1 MAPLQQG
8 CRRRQ
13 APAISLVLASLLLIA
28 AAARLPTAAAQR
40 ESPSPSPEESPS
52 PSPSPEESPSPSPS
66 PDESPSPSPSFEES
80 PSPSPDASPSPSPDA
95 GPPPAPI
102 QLDYP
107 PNRNADNQPVL
118 TVTKA
123 NIEGRDVY
131 YEVPQAAVGMY
142 VFFHGCAHN
151 GYDHWP
157 PQPGCEE
164 CRGLPGEVAIAK
176 QALSLG
182 YAFMTINSIDRR
194 PVQGSDETARCFSYS
209 VDKDSAAAAIRSLRS
224 QLGLDDKPLY
234 FGGVSSGGGFAIKL
248 VNEMPGEVAG
258 ITSIVLGLDFS
269 NEGEGQFDW
278 GSWPPVAFIAM
289 VRDQGMVQRIADT
302 QQALTDAGVPSQTI
316 VVKPRVV
323 YWPTFFSDFSADI
336 DPEMSANI
344 VSSLVD
350 IGVIGPLGY
359 VTDDPRHGFQ
369 NLNWRAQLIQQ
380 VPQLDGTDPSNSLTA
395 DSSDVYELL
404 NLAYAD
410 HEIDG
415 EYFTAIQKWMEGGF
429 SGNLKAMGERY
440 IIRQPSRLSAARLQ
454 PSELPATCGD
464 PPVTPWI
471 SPPAAAPALPPT
483 EPVS

>member
-8 CRRRQ
+8 CRRRR
-13 APAISLVLASLLLIA
+13 APAASLVLASLLLIA

-40 ESPSPSPEESPS
+40 ASPSPSPEESPSPSPEESPS
-52 PSPSPEESPSPSPS
+52 PSP
-66 PDESPSPSPSFEES
+66 EES
-80 PSPSPDASPSPSPDA
+80 PSPSPDASPSPYPDASPSPSPDV
-95 GPPPAPI
+95 GPAPSPI
-102 QLDYP
+102 SLDYP
-107 PNRNADNQPVL
+107 ANRNADNQPVL

-123 NIEGRDVY
+123 NIDGRDVY
-131 YEVPQAAVGMY
+131 YEVPQAVKGMY

-157 PQPGCEE
+157 PQPGCPE
-164 CRGLPGEVAIAK
+164 CRGLPGEVAITK

-182 YAFMTINSIDRR
+182 YAFMTINSLDRR
-194 PVQGSDETARCFSYS
+194 PVTNSDETARCFSYNA
-209 VDKDSAAAAIRSLRS
+209 DHNSAAAAIRSLRS

-248 VNEMPGEVAG
+248 INKMQGEVSG

-269 NEGEGQFDW
+269 NAGEGQYDW
-278 GSWPPVAFIAM
+278 SSWPPVAFIAM
-289 VRDQGMVQRIADT
+289 ARDKNMAKRIADT
-302 QQALTDAGVPSQTI
+302 QKALTDAGVPSQTI
-316 VVKPRVV
+316 TVQPRVV
-323 YWPTFFSDFSADI
+323 YWPTYFSDQSADI
-336 DPEMSANI
+336 DAEMSANI
-344 VSSLVD
+344 VSALVD
-350 IGVIGPLGY
+350 IGVIGPMGF

-369 NLNWRAQLIQQ
+369 NLPWRAELIKQ
-380 VPQLDGTDPSNSLTA
+380 VPELDGTDPSNSLTA

-429 SGNLKAMGERY
+429 SGNLPAMGEKY
-440 IIRQPSRLSAARLQ
+440 IIRQPSQLSAARLQ
-454 PSELPATCGD
+454 PDQLPATSGD

-471 SPPAAAPALPPT
+471 SPPAAAPSLAPT
-483 EPVS
+483 ESAS